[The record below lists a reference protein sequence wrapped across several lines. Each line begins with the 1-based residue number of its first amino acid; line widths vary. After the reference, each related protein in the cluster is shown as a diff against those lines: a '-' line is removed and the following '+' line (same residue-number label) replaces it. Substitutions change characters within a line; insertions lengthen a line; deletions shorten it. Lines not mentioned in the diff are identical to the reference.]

1 MVGPELGRE
10 YARRG
15 IELIDPEEG
24 VLALLRELAWG
35 EPETDEVVLTA
46 SGR

>member
-1 MVGPELGRE
+1 MVTAELSKE

-24 VLALLRELAWG
+24 ALCLLGELAWG
-35 EPETDEVVLTA
+35 DPAATAVIYTA
-46 SGR
+46 SGW